1 MCSSDLDNFT
11 TQIQNYYT
19 SNLSIGNIPT
29 KAIIDDANINTQYK
43 QLTQT
48 IESTF
53 AIQSIF
59 KDIFSDTHYDLDT
72 QTFIVDDQTAL
83 NTKVLEYLNSP
94 TQTIDE
100 KLYLA
105 KVMQMQYGGLEFSK
119 TEIINNIQN
128 NITKELVKDI
138 YKGSSVSLFQ
148 TTDINNTDDIIIAS
162 DENEIITTTD
172 RSEERRVGKECRL

>member
-1 MCSSDLDNFT
+1 M
-11 TQIQNYYT
+11 
-19 SNLSIGNIPT
+19 
-29 KAIIDDANINTQYK
+29 
-43 QLTQT
+43 
-48 IESTF
+48 IETNE
-53 AIQSIF
+53 
-59 KDIFSDTHYDLDT
+59 
-72 QTFIVDDQTAL
+72 QTAL
-83 NTKVLEYLNSP
+83 NTKVLNYLNSS
-94 TQTIDE
+94 TQNIDE

-119 TEIINNIQN
+119 TEILNNIQN

-172 RSEERRVGKECRL
+172 EDTKVLLKKGTDKLISGKSKKSMKIYIVNQLKYNLNKNMKKVA